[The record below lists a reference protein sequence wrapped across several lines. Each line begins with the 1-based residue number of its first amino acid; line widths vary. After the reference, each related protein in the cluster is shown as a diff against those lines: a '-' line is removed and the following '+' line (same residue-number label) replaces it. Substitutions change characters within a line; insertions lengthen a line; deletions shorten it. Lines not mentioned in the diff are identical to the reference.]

1 MRLEPPESRG
11 ADGHGLPG
19 PESSDDIPEAGLT
32 GPGAGD
38 DAPWADKNQPEPGSP
53 IPGISRNVFILGITS
68 FLTDLSSE
76 IVYPLVPLFLTSVLG
91 APYSV
96 VGLIEG
102 IAESTASLLK
112 VFSGWLSD
120 LWGKRRPLTI
130 LGYGISSLAKPALA
144 AATGWPLVLALRFGD
159 RLGKGIRVAPRDALI
174 ADSSEPASRGRV
186 FGFHR
191 AADTAGAAL
200 GALLALAALGLI
212 GERYRTIF
220 LISAIPGFLG
230 VASLFLIRERVHAH
244 SHAARPRLSLSQFD
258 RKFKLFLLAS
268 GIFAVG
274 NSSDVFLILRAK
286 DLGLSAFSAVL
297 AYVIYNLVYSALS
310 MPAGSLSDRIGRR
323 RVIAAGFVV
332 FSLVYLGFAL
342 AGGSAAVWPL
352 FAVYGLYMAM
362 TEGIG
367 KAFAADMAPPQ
378 ALGTALGTY
387 NTVTGL
393 LTFFSSL
400 IAGLLWDAIGARAP
414 FLFGALSGLVA
425 TAVLLLAIRDR
436 E

>member
-1 MRLEPPESRG
+1 MHLEPPDKRKVTE
-11 ADGHGLPG
+11 PG
-19 PESSDDIPEAGLT
+19 DSD
-32 GPGAGD
+32 
-38 DAPWADKNQPEPGSP
+38 PEPGSP
-53 IPGISRNVFILGITS
+53 VRGISRNVFILGITS

-76 IVYPLVPLFLTSVLG
+76 IVYPLVPLFLTGVLG
-91 APYSV
+91 APFAV

-102 IAESTASLLK
+102 IAESTASLFK

-120 LWGKRRPLTI
+120 RWGKRRPLTI
-130 LGYGISSLAKPALA
+130 LGYGISSLAKPLLA

-174 ADSSEPASRGRV
+174 ADSSEPANRGRV

-191 AADTAGAAL
+191 AADTSGAAL

-220 LISAIPGFLG
+220 LISAIPGALG
-230 VASLFLIRERVHAH
+230 VCSLFFIRERARPHGP
-244 SHAARPRLSLSQFD
+244 AARPRLSLSQFD

-268 GIFAVG
+268 AIFAVG

-286 DLGLSAFSAVL
+286 DLGLSAFGAVL
-297 AYVIYNLVYSALS
+297 AYVIFNLVYGAFS
-310 MPAGSLSDRIGRR
+310 MPAGSLSDRIGRQ

-342 AGGSAAVWPL
+342 AGGSASVWPL

-362 TEGIG
+362 TEGVG
-367 KAFAADMAPPQ
+367 KAFAADMAPPH

-400 IAGLLWDAIGARAP
+400 IAGLLWDSVGPRAP